1 MRDSPHSSIPGPSF
15 SPDST
20 SCLSPLLIT
29 SLPLKLPTSVR
40 GRKDSRSFLTTTGGV
55 TLEKSPVVRTFEQVV
70 TGASPSE
77 G

>member
-1 MRDSPHSSIPGPSF
+1 MRDSPHSSVLSLLF
-15 SPDST
+15 SSDST

-40 GRKDSRSFLTTTGGV
+40 GRKDSRSFLTTTDRV
-55 TLEKSPVVRTFEQVV
+55 TLEKSPIVRTFEQVA
-70 TGASPSE
+70 TGASPSK